1 MNNEEISQADI
12 DKKDKQKKLI
22 LVAVFSIVLLAILVL
37 VFMFSILPFLETV
50 AKRSPTLYPLILMMF
65 AAAAIAGV
73 ASGYLKIPDK
83 NKYNIVFNEEIVK
96 IFEKE
101 NGKYIELLNF
111 IESYKLRLNY
121 HIQSL
126 IGNRN
131 LNLIIGL
138 IITIVSISLLLK
150 FFILDH
156 EPKQTEDLVFYY
168 ASRFTVVVS
177 IEIFSLFFLKLYS
190 ANLSEIKYFQNEL
203 SNVESKIIA
212 LKTAMLV
219 EQPELIAEVVKE
231 LVKTERNYIL
241 KKDETTVD
249 LERTKLEKED
259 NKHLL
264 DSITQIIKDIKS
276 K

>member
-1 MNNEEISQADI
+1 MLVIVLIIS
-12 DKKDKQKKLI
+12 I
-22 LVAVFSIVLLAILVL
+22 LFSIRMFMDNPSIISGFTLFLVVFPSIAILVSL
-37 VFMFSILPFLETV
+37 LLNYLDFKNGNNLLKNDINQTTISIVNENN
-50 AKRSPTLYPLILMMF
+50 IL
-65 AAAAIAGV
+65 GE
-73 ASGYLKIPDK
+73 SL
-83 NKYNIVFNEEIVK
+83 VK
-96 IFEKE
+96 ILEKE
-101 NGKYIELLNF
+101 NGKYLELLNS
-111 IESYKLRLNY
+111 IEVYKFRLNN
-121 HIQSL
+121 QVESL
-126 IGNRN
+126 VKNRN

-138 IITIVSISLLLK
+138 LITGLSIYLLIQ
-150 FFILDH
+150 FFILEH
-156 EPKQTEDLVFYY
+156 SPKTEDLVFYY
-168 ASRFTVVVS
+168 ASRFTAVIS

-190 ANLSEIKYFQNEL
+190 ANLAEVKYFQNEL

-249 LERTKLEKED
+249 LERTKLDKED

-264 DSITQIIKDIKS
+264 DSLLQTIKDIKS